1 MGKSNA
7 TRRVGQRVTF
17 KCKRVVDSRKRKDLR
32 NIRITQQGGC
42 GKVDIPTDEK
52 EKEYP
57 EATMWGILPAKGV
70 FVNHA
75 RNVVFDNVEV
85 ETIKQDERPVFIKLD
100 AE

>member
-1 MGKSNA
+1 MEDLDSLFELYGKPGV
-7 TRRVGQRVTF
+7 TRF
-17 KCKRVVDSRKRKDLR
+17 MEPLFEY
-32 NIRITQQGGC
+32 
-42 GKVDIPTDEK
+42 EK

-57 EATMWGILPAKGV
+57 EATMWGVLPAKGF

-75 RNVVFDNVEV
+75 RNAVFENVEV

>member
-1 MGKSNA
+1 VA
-7 TRRVGQRVTF
+7 
-17 KCKRVVDSRKRKDLR
+17 
-32 NIRITQQGGC
+32 
-42 GKVDIPTDEK
+42 IPTDEK

-57 EATMWGILPAKGV
+57 EATMWGVLPAKGF

-75 RNVVFDNVEV
+75 RNVVFENVEV